1 MPQKQL
7 CLVDASSYVFRAYH
21 AIRALTNET
30 GMATNALFGY
40 INMLLK
46 AMRDLDPSH
55 VAVVLDSVAP
65 SFRKTLYP
73 EYKANRPPVPP
84 DLKEQLPYVERI
96 TVALGL
102 PCVRSEGFEADDVI
116 ATLARRA
123 EAAGLAVVIVSSDK
137 DLMQLVGPGIG
148 MFDTMKDLRIGPEQV
163 VEKFG
168 VRPEQLG
175 DLLAIMGDSSDNVPG
190 VKGIGP
196 KGAARLLAQFGSLR
210 KILDSVDSVAS
221 KREQQALRD
230 HRDAAILSRQLVEL
244 RTDVP
249 GFEAVDTLKP
259 GPRDVAALREL
270 FTFLGFRSFL
280 RQLLPGSM
288 EVAPPPPAPL
298 PASAAGQE
306 PGVSRPR
313 PAPRPAP
320 VQGQFLFAARP
331 QAPVSDVPGAAA
343 EGTPP
348 EATPA
353 QPGGQVLAAAG
364 EPGAPAPVAVHAG
377 GHMPEPVVVRTP
389 QQLSELAAAI
399 AKARIVSLDTET
411 TSVNPV
417 AASLVG
423 ISACIDP
430 GRVFYVPVAHRGP
443 SAGEQLPLDT
453 IRSVLGPVI
462 ADPAVGKIG
471 QHFKYDTVVLWKHG
485 FEVAGLAF
493 DTMLASYVLDPG
505 RTSHSLD
512 NLAAELLGIKT
523 ITYKE
528 VTTKSGL
535 EVRFDMVPVAD
546 AARYSGE
553 DAWATLLL
561 RDVLQPRVAAAG
573 LDALLR
579 DVELPLSDV
588 LARME
593 LAGIAIDTA
602 ALAALSQ
609 DFSARMAQTEREIYG
624 LAGGEFNINSPRQL
638 GEVLFDRLGLPVVRK
653 TKTGPSTDQA
663 VLEELAPAH
672 PLPERILAYRT
683 LAKLCSTYVDVLP
696 TLVLPST
703 GRIHASFNQAVASTG
718 RLSSSEPNLQNIPVR
733 GEEGKKIRRAF
744 VPAPGRVFISADYS
758 QVELRV
764 LAHLSRDPALS
775 QAFRRGDD
783 IHSRTAAEMFQVLPG
798 MVTPDMRRVAKTI
811 NFGVIYGMSAHRL
824 SRDQKIPFGQAK
836 AFIEAYFARY
846 GGIRTYLDACVREG
860 LEQGYVETLLKRRR
874 YLPELKASNH
884 QVRSMGERMAI
895 NTPVQG
901 GAADIVKLAMVKLDR
916 RMKEVGPAATLIL
929 QVHDELLVE
938 VDADRAEEVAGMVR
952 QCMEEAFPLDVPLK
966 VDMATGSNWAD
977 VHG

>member
-288 EVAPPPPAPL
+288 EEALPL
-298 PASAAGQE
+298 PL
-306 PGVSRPR
+306 PLP
-313 PAPRPAP
+313 
-320 VQGQFLFAARP
+320 
-331 QAPVSDVPGAAA
+331 
-343 EGTPP
+343 
-348 EATPA
+348 
-353 QPGGQVLAAAG
+353 QPGSPRGR

-916 RMKEVGPAATLIL
+916 RIKEVGPAATLIL